1 MWTSMLKVYRTCK
14 ATVEDNQK
22 NLKNSPKIVQ
32 FLPLTS
38 FWQTSRKNRT
48 ERRTQ
53 IFENVK
59 QRLYRVNKISI
70 RIFANDKHVWFI
82 RIFSIQRMCLNTQ
95 LRMLFLEINDQ
106 ISFIYDR
113 DDYWNIRY
121 STKRKEF
128 LNPQVIQATACL
140 WHAIV
145 AENVSWKMFY
155 RDV

>member
-1 MWTSMLKVYRTCK
+1 MLKVYCTCK

-70 RIFANDKHVWFI
+70 RIFANDKHV
-82 RIFSIQRMCLNTQ
+82 
-95 LRMLFLEINDQ
+95 
-106 ISFIYDR
+106 
-113 DDYWNIRY
+113 
-121 STKRKEF
+121 
-128 LNPQVIQATACL
+128 
-140 WHAIV
+140 
-145 AENVSWKMFY
+145 
-155 RDV
+155 